1 MDIDSNHLGFRCVMT
16 QPMWDAR
23 QKENGT
29 HGASKSPDG
38 I

>member
-1 MDIDSNHLGFRCVMT
+1 MDTGTNHLGFRCMMT

-29 HGASKSPDG
+29 RKVAKSPSG